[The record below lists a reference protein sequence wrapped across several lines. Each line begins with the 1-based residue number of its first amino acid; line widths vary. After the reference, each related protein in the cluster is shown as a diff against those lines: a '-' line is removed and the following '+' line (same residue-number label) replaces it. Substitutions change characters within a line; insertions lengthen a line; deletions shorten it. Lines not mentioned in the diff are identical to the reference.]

1 MRALD
6 VAIALGRLASLGV
19 SVESG
24 STTPVLADAAI
35 LFRNNLVRDPLA
47 GDLCGIGAGE
57 DGTESGVRVG
67 NYLRH
72 APSISIAQAHFPY
85 KPLVLLSGK
94 SLGQDVGRLV
104 VSGQVVED
112 DVARFN
118 LMSQEVITDVDVFG
132 TVVELWVLGGGDGGL
147 VVDEEWNGEGRWLL

>member
-1 MRALD
+1 
-6 VAIALGRLASLGV
+6 
-19 SVESG
+19 
-24 STTPVLADAAI
+24 
-35 LFRNNLVRDPLA
+35 
-47 GDLCGIGAGE
+47 
-57 DGTESGVRVG
+57 
-67 NYLRH
+67 
-72 APSISIAQAHFPY
+72 
-85 KPLVLLSGK
+85 VLLSGK